1 MDFFGI
7 KNDSSEADT
16 EFVIQKELFKNT
28 LKKNVL
34 NKYVNLEDVEVPKFE
49 TNFVKKPVLFE
60 HFEALNGITKDIKDG
75 SLITNRCPLRLL
87 GLNESC
93 SLRMFSIVKN
103 VNGEEKKFYI
113 LQTSPSRKS
122 WSSLAAYK
130 IGIGLEA
137 TIAED
142 ISSYVTYRYNKFT
155 VRNSKSS
162 IIDIHYS
169 AQIDIFDGVGDPVE
183 IKALNFKKL
192 NGTKELPLEFAWKT
206 LLQCKIGKTDKLL
219 LGFNTY
225 PETNEIL
232 VKSFMVPDVYVG
244 RVKTAVDLGLTRM
257 KENLTKIINE
267 YQTKY
272 DGKIIRVEKC
282 AMNENKDFFTFIV
295 MDKLD
300 CL

>member
-7 KNDSSEADT
+7 KNASTQTASD
-16 EFVIQKELFKNT
+16 FVIRKELFKNI

-34 NKYVNLEDVEVPKFE
+34 NKYVNLEDVELPKME

-60 HFEALNGITKDIKDG
+60 HFEALNSITKDIKDG

-93 SLRMFSIVKN
+93 SLRMFSIVKDID
-103 VNGEEKKFYI
+103 GEEKKFI
-113 LQTSPSRKS
+113 VLQSAPSRKS

-142 ISSYVTYRYNKFT
+142 ISTYVTYRYNKFT
-155 VRNSKSS
+155 VKNGKSS

-169 AQIDIFDGVGDPVE
+169 AQIDIFDGCGDPVE

-192 NGTKELPLEFAWKT
+192 NGNKELPMDFALKT
-206 LLQCKIGKTDKLL
+206 VLQCKIGKTDKLL

-225 PETNEIL
+225 PENNDIL
-232 VKSFMVPDVYVG
+232 IKSFMIPDIYVG
-244 RVKTAVDLGLTRM
+244 RVKTAVDSALTRM

-272 DGKIIRVEKC
+272 DGRIIRIEKC
-282 AMNENKDFFTFIV
+282 VLNENKDFFTFIV

-300 CL
+300 L